1 MRIDFHCNDLKNV
14 NMNHKLH
21 NYYKRNRKEKDMIS
35 IEILLEDKE
44 MVNKLVRE
52 NNSIQCLVGHKFQ
65 GDPEMIQLLIDL
77 SKVAIPAVAGVVV
90 AFINSKKHIVI
101 KHKGIELKGISEKN
115 ALEILEKLH
124 EKDRNE
130 ERTKRKG

>member
-1 MRIDFHCNDLKNV
+1 
-14 NMNHKLH
+14 
-21 NYYKRNRKEKDMIS
+21 MIS

-44 MVNKLVRE
+44 MVNKLVEE
-52 NNSIQCLVGHKFQ
+52 NNSIQCLLGHKFQ

-77 SKVAIPAVAGVVV
+77 SKVTIPAVAGVVV

-115 ALEILEKLH
+115 ALEILEKLR

-130 ERTKRKG
+130 ERAKRKGK